1 MNKFLSILSYYQRYW
16 KITLFSAAMMS
27 FFEVIDLFV
36 PYATGQILNLISQQ
50 TVDARLQQM
59 IDQIAQALGQPVT
72 QQFSLLVLVGLIGI
86 VTVGRAP
93 IQPWLGGWFG
103 WDTAFR
109 ARRDHAETALE
120 KNPHPAAGVLR

>member
-1 MNKFLSILSYYQRYW
+1 
-16 KITLFSAAMMS
+16 MMS

-50 TVDARLQQM
+50 TVDARLQQV
-59 IDQIAQALGQPVT
+59 IDQIAKTLGQPVT
-72 QQFSLLVLVGLIGI
+72 QQFSLLVLVGLIAL
-86 VTVGRAP
+86 VTVGRVP

-109 ARRDHAETALE
+109 ARRDHAEMAL
-120 KNPHPAAGVLR
+120 KKSSPYH

>member
-50 TVDARLQQM
+50 TVDARLQQV
-59 IDQIAQALGQPVT
+59 IDQIAKTLGQPVT
-72 QQFSLLVLVGLIGI
+72 QQFSLLVLVGLIAL
-86 VTVGRAP
+86 VTVGRA
-93 IQPWLGGWFG
+93 Q
-103 WDTAFR
+103 
-109 ARRDHAETALE
+109 
-120 KNPHPAAGVLR
+120 